1 MEAEYIRVSIY
12 GPWFGCGRGSQVITG
27 RHITGSNPSAT
38 EGDVKSAEAQ
48 CPPVGMM
55 AFAAKNQTNPVTI
68 AATGYKPYIEARAFR
83 ASQKKGVAL
92 SKAERNAQ
100 KIRDYWAQQD
110 VSHQIKDYA
119 ESHEKT
125 LFRNRWECAADK
137 KSLYSRV
144 QWQMDK
150 ITSKMDEDLDRRRNR
165 LTDLLRNEEDM
176 LLKESLSQEE
186 DEESK
191 HARMFS
197 RYTKLKM
204 QKEADRQKV
213 AEEKKE
219 QQFSLTTIVGY
230 KSYHTPRHRIK
241 EALDVSLGYSS
252 FHAASIYCQNWPGGA
267 AGGVSRASR
276 CASMNHTFS
285 IGDSSGKQLPVK
297 GKRSNGCLA
306 DIPLCCKHRRFVR
319 ADTE

>member
-1 MEAEYIRVSIY
+1 M
-12 GPWFGCGRGSQVITG
+12 T
-27 RHITGSNPSAT
+27 
-38 EGDVKSAEAQ
+38 
-48 CPPVGMM
+48 
-55 AFAAKNQTNPVTI
+55 FAAKNQTNPVTI

-100 KIRDYWAQQD
+100 KIQDYWAQQD
-110 VSHQIKDYA
+110 VLHQIKDYA

-144 QWQMDK
+144 QWEMDK

-165 LTDLLRNEEDM
+165 LTDLLRNEENM
-176 LLKESLSQEE
+176 LLKESVSQGE

-191 HARMFS
+191 HARMLS
-197 RYTKLKM
+197 RYTELKI

-219 QQFSLTTIVGY
+219 QQFRNNCEELRTRMSRKLQQQTIEDGRKIECERRCGGESKNEEEAMYAELWEKDVWAR
-230 KSYHTPRHRIK
+230 KQREEK
-241 EALDVSLGYSS
+241 EEELKKQRDVEYSKYVTEQMEEKRLEKMRKLREKETEAEIRVRGFS
-252 FHAASIYCQNWPGGA
+252 FHSCFRHDKKNSDRVHFTTRGIELT
-267 AGGVSRASR
+267 VEDS
-276 CASMNHTFS
+276 TFLVEKS
-285 IGDSSGKQLPVK
+285 K
-297 GKRSNGCLA
+297 
-306 DIPLCCKHRRFVR
+306 
-319 ADTE
+319 